1 VHIYEGLES
10 FREPILNIGVNQ
22 MSTNATKHDQRAL
35 QVNPVP
41 LRFSHLHEPA
51 LSSKSQVGVFAKMTA
66 HHRYSGK
73 TFSKVDSKDRRSKWL
88 AFGSLILAL
97 CVLIVYLLQKMG
109 VIG

>member
-1 VHIYEGLES
+1 
-10 FREPILNIGVNQ
+10 
-22 MSTNATKHDQRAL
+22 
-35 QVNPVP
+35 
-41 LRFSHLHEPA
+41 
-51 LSSKSQVGVFAKMTA
+51 MTA

-73 TFSKVDSKDRRSKWL
+73 RFSKVDSRDRRSKWL